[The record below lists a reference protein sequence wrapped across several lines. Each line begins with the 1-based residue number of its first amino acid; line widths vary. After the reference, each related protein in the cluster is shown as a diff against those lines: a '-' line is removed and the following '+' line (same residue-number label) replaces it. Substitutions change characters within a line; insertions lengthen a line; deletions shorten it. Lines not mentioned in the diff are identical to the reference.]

1 MIDAPEG
8 TPWWAW
14 LIAVVVIAIC
24 GVGAAMW
31 QRLGSIDKQV
41 GNDHKTNL
49 RDDVDKLTTGLERV
63 EGYLRDLDKTIRAVQ
78 HSMVRRDGIQETAI
92 SEIRTDLTAHL
103 EDVPRLLQSRCPFAP
118 QEKGGSHGSS

>member
-24 GVGAAMW
+24 SVGAAMW

-92 SEIRTDLTAHL
+92 GEIRTDLAAHL

-118 QEKGGSHGSS
+118 QEEGGGHGG

>member
-31 QRLGSIDKQV
+31 QRLGSIDKHV

-49 RDDVDKLTTGLERV
+49 RDDVDKLAIGLERV
-63 EGYLRDLDKTIRAVQ
+63 EGYLRDLDKTIMAVQ

-92 SEIRTDLTAHL
+92 SEIRTDLTMHL
-103 EDVPRLLQSRCPFAP
+103 EDVPRLLKSRCPFTLHK
-118 QEKGGSHGSS
+118 ED

>member
-49 RDDVDKLTTGLERV
+49 RDDVDKLAIGLERV

-92 SEIRTDLTAHL
+92 SEIRTDLTTHL
-103 EDVPRLLQSRCPFAP
+103 EDVPRLLKSRCPFTLHK
-118 QEKGGSHGSS
+118 ED

>member
-31 QRLGSIDKQV
+31 QRLGSIDRQV

-103 EDVPRLLQSRCPFAP
+103 EDVPRLLQSRCPFTP
-118 QEKGGSHGSS
+118 QEKEGSHGSS

>member
-31 QRLGSIDKQV
+31 QWLGSIDRQV

-63 EGYLRDLDKTIRAVQ
+63 EGYLQDLDKTIRAVQ

-118 QEKGGSHGSS
+118 QEKGGSHGS

>member
-31 QRLGSIDKQV
+31 QRLGSIDKHV

-49 RDDVDKLTTGLERV
+49 RDDVDKLAIGLERV
-63 EGYLRDLDKTIRAVQ
+63 EGYLRDLDKTIMAVQ

-92 SEIRTDLTAHL
+92 SEIRTDLTTHL
-103 EDVPRLLQSRCPFAP
+103 EDVPRLLKSRCPFTLHK
-118 QEKGGSHGSS
+118 ED